1 MNSMQ
6 RRVSAIASI
15 AGVLAVGAPATGAL
29 AATGSTPASATP
41 FTWPAGVSL
50 MGGYTWPAGGPIT
63 LTFTMPSSVTPVTLK
78 FTPPSVGRIGVD
90 IGPIIIDGK
99 QISPGVHVA
108 TPPITVPAPAVNA
121 GG

>member
-15 AGVLAVGAPATGAL
+15 AGVLAVGGPVSGAL
-29 AATGSTPASATP
+29 AATGSTPAAAK
-41 FTWPAGVSL
+41 FTWPAGVPL

-108 TPPITVPAPAVNA
+108 TPPITVPAPAASA